1 MLLHRFISTGFY
13 IGVLVEALL
22 VVFEM
27 GVFASLWTAMAA
39 AAILSAGMHE
49 AKAGT
54 SSTYSVLETVVEGES
69 KLSVVT
75 SEVSF
80 DGGSIALRFLLS
92 DQSIIGGQF
101 EDPEYS
107 DQAIFPG
114 FAIMQASR
122 YLDRPLARAMQ
133 IGLGVGTVPTFLR
146 EHGVPTD
153 VVEISG
159 GVVKLAEEH
168 FGYENCVVP
177 QPQQK
182 SRDKASPCP
191 NGKTV
196 VMDGLV
202 YLSSNVPPKP
212 SYDLVIVDVYTGYN
226 VVPFY
231 TDATMWQ
238 LKESWLKP
246 RGTCHIMSY
255 RESCRVDGT
264 AVVVAGVVV
273 LNFVGYDN
281 SDLVRAIHTTLRS
294 VFQHVR
300 CFREMAQST
309 EGEPANL
316 VFYASSAPV
325 TFKLPTGSLYE
336 DNPAGYYEVHS
347 TVSSLITSWPPA
359 SVEVAVAQDEFSSE
373 LGFDDLK
380 PVADGALILKSS
392 ADFDQFRETLQATE
406 VYMREY
412 CIAQFPAAL
421 WTQLGLPVS

>member
-1 MLLHRFISTGFY
+1 
-13 IGVLVEALL
+13 
-22 VVFEM
+22 M

-246 RGTCHIMSY
+246 RG
-255 RESCRVDGT
+255 
-264 AVVVAGVVV
+264 VVV

-300 CFREMAQST
+300 CFREMAQSI

-336 DNPAGYYEVHS
+336 DNPAGYYEVIAHFQQWE
-347 TVSSLITSWPPA
+347 ITSWTPA